1 MARIPTRIPTK
12 DVKGFSPKAQEQ
24 IKQQTKPQSS
34 TPPQQSS
41 SSSSEKS
48 QQRSETVGQK
58 ISDIASRVGQ
68 NFLEGA
74 VGKTIAGTMIS
85 KPNAGVADAKES
97 GKQTASTGD
106 SGKDTVIA
114 IRDIQSDL
122 NSQTA
127 VIKQT
132 NDIISSQS
140 AMMAEGFNGLTR
152 NISQTNTLLQKI
164 LLREGT
170 NGLNGNNPLGIPDI
184 PDLERRKPGVTPE
197 KPTTKPGGAPEK
209 PKPVYNEKTGRFHE
223 PSEPGKP
230 SGKMVSNAEAAAR
243 GATKAETAIG
253 DAAKGA
259 SKWSKFL
266 TFLERKSPALFKKV
280 GFKIAS
286 AAAGLAIPGPGW
298 IWTAVNILGSLS
310 TAWEIYELYQ
320 EFAGKSAEGSE
331 EKKPAAKAESK
342 PDTIDTGAPKP
353 GAPIYDAMGNFTGMN
368 EPDTPRPDAGAGRGS
383 VIEAPGARAAAAL
396 KTKSSNEQKID
407 SIEKDHADSDEL
419 IKSFAAQMGL
429 PLGAKYTAE
438 LRGGIPITINGKPV
452 PRELYT
458 EEQAKRVDAALAMAK
473 LMQDPSGGG
482 QSASPVTKSPVN
494 AITSADGG
502 SDAPGARAA
511 AAPKTKSLN
520 DQQID
525 SIKKHDAL
533 IKSFAAQ
540 MGLPLGA
547 KYTAELRGGIPIT
560 INGKPVPRELYTE
573 EQAKLID
580 QEDPS
585 GGGQSASPV
594 TKSPVNA
601 ITSAD
606 GGSGSNGDA
615 TSGGEKIR
623 AAKTAEMA
631 DLDRKEENR
640 RSELKDGD
648 KESIIYS
655 AKEMIFKAEKIAFN
669 VQELKFETKA
679 GQPSAAGTPTG
690 QPSAAG
696 TPTGQPS
703 AAGTPTGQAD
713 TAAVPKGSAIP
724 GEFKAPGA
732 TPATGAPA
740 GGLKG
745 GTFNEQAPEVM
756 NKLMKDFNLTKEQAA
771 GIVGNLG
778 HESGGLQAGIQEKGM
793 KSGRGGLGWAQWT
806 GTRRTAFEKYLK
818 ETGQEASDPNANYG
832 FLKKELETTHKGAL
846 KAVKNSTD
854 TRGSMVA
861 FEKHYEAAGVK
872 HFESRQQYADAAA
885 KMDLSAGSRGGDA
898 ATQPRPQQVAAQ
910 PAAASDAGAAQRSA
924 AREASA
930 PSAGTATGPS
940 STAAG
945 ASIERGSLGGNGMIP
960 ASNLTPIGAGHKLQ
974 ASAAAAYMKMVDAAK
989 SEGISWGI
997 SDSYR
1002 DYNTQVRLAQQKG
1015 LYSQG
1020 GLAARPGTSNH
1031 GWGLATDL
1039 KLNPK
1044 AQQWMQQHAGEY
1056 GFSTIPREPWHWEF
1070 KGGGKGGKGGAP
1082 AGGDKTKI
1090 AGEGAPGGGAPMG
1103 SVGGPSG
1110 SMMERQQAM
1119 GGPPI
1124 SPGGLAGGNPLG
1136 MIGGM
1141 LGGQLGGIA
1150 GNILGNMFSGQGQI
1164 GSMAASKEAAKMTTP
1179 QSSGSTVNNMYTT
1192 PAEDKSTSSNKVD
1205 CAMPPA
1211 QIFSEL
1217 FGIGLGA
1224 KGSTNMAG

>member
-1 MARIPTRIPTK
+1 MARIPTK

-41 SSSSEKS
+41 SSPSEKS
-48 QQRSETVGQK
+48 QQRSDTIGQK
-58 ISDIASRVGQ
+58 ISDIAGRVGQ

-74 VGKTIAGTMIS
+74 VGKTIAGTMMS
-85 KPNAGVADAKES
+85 KPNAGAADAKES

-114 IRDIQSDL
+114 IRDLQSDL

-152 NISQTNTLLQKI
+152 NVSQTNALLQKI
-164 LLREGT
+164 LLKDG
-170 NGLNGNNPLGIPDI
+170 NGLSGNNPLGIPDI
-184 PDLERRKPGVTPE
+184 PDLERRKPGATPE
-197 KPTTKPGGAPEK
+197 KPATKPGGAPEK

-230 SGKMVSNAEAAAR
+230 AGQMVSNAEAAAR
-243 GATKAETAIG
+243 GATKAETAAV
-253 DAAKGA
+253 DAAKGG
-259 SKWSKFL
+259 SKWARFL
-266 TFLERKSPALFKKV
+266 TWLEKKSPTLFKKV
-280 GFKIAS
+280 GLRLAS
-286 AAAGLAIPGPGW
+286 AGAGLALPGPGW
-298 IWTAVNILGSLS
+298 VWTAISILGTLS

-320 EFAGKSAEGSE
+320 EFAGKGDEGSE

-353 GAPIYDAMGNFTGMN
+353 GAPIYDGMGNFTGMY

-383 VIEAPGARAAAAL
+383 VIEAPGARAAAAP
-396 KTKSSNEQKID
+396 KTKSLIEQQID

-419 IKSFAAQMGL
+419 IRSFAAQMGL

-438 LRGGIPITINGKPV
+438 LRGGIPITINGKSV

-482 QSASPVTKSPVN
+482 QSASPVAKSPIN

-502 SDAPGARAA
+502 SDATSGGDKGEYDADVEKFKPIWEQKNPDGTWKNKFTGRDGKEITDPGERKKFQSSTGKDLADKIAGNSASPAPKTAAMAELDKKEEKNKEAVTAQTLAAKIKGPEASKDEAKPKPAA
-511 AAPKTKSLN
+511 AA
-520 DQQID
+520 
-525 SIKKHDAL
+525 DAASQN
-533 IKSFAAQ
+533 KPAAV
-540 MGLPLGA
+540 
-547 KYTAELRGGIPIT
+547 E
-560 INGKPVPRELYTE
+560 NKP
-573 EQAKLID
+573 
-580 QEDPS
+580 
-585 GGGQSASPV
+585 
-594 TKSPVNA
+594 
-601 ITSAD
+601 
-606 GGSGSNGDA
+606 
-615 TSGGEKIR
+615 
-623 AAKTAEMA
+623 AALV
-631 DLDRKEENR
+631 LDT
-640 RSELKDGD
+640 
-648 KESIIYS
+648 
-655 AKEMIFKAEKIAFN
+655 FK
-669 VQELKFETKA
+669 
-679 GQPSAAGTPTG
+679 
-690 QPSAAG
+690 
-696 TPTGQPS
+696 
-703 AAGTPTGQAD
+703 TPTGQAD
-713 TAAVPKGSAIP
+713 TAAVPKGAAIP
-724 GEFKAPGA
+724 GAFKAPGA

-778 HESGGLQAGIQEKGM
+778 HESAGLQAGIQEKNPLGG
-793 KSGRGGLGWAQWT
+793 GRGGLGWAQWT
-806 GTRRTAFEKYLK
+806 GTRRKAFEAYLK
-818 ETGQEASDPNANYG
+818 ETGQDASDPNANYG
-832 FLKKELETTHKGAL
+832 FLKRELETTHKGAL
-846 KAVKNSTD
+846 KAVQNTTD

-872 HFESRQQYADAAA
+872 HYESRQQYADTAA

-898 ATQPRPQQVAAQ
+898 ATQPRPQQAAAQ

-930 PSAGTATGPS
+930 PPAGAAAGPS
-940 STAAG
+940 SAAAG

-1090 AGEGAPGGGAPMG
+1090 AGEGAPGGGASMG
-1103 SVGGPSG
+1103 SAGGPSG

-1141 LGGQLGGIA
+1141 LGGQLGGMA

-1164 GSMAASKEAAKMTTP
+1164 GSMAASKEAAQMTPP
-1179 QSSGSTVNNMYTT
+1179 QSSGSTVNNMYTA
-1192 PAEDKSTSSNKVD
+1192 PAEDKSTPSNKVD